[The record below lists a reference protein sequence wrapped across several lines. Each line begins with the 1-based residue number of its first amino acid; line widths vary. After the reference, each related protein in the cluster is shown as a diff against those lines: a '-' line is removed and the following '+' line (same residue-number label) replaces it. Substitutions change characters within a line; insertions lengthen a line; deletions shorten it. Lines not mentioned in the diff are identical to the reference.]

1 MASSFLE
8 SVERKLGVPG
18 KLLIAPVF
26 VLLLFASVT
35 FFSVYEFQ
43 QLDQRMNTVARE
55 LAPETAIGTESV
67 ISVYR
72 MRLRVFDY
80 FSTGNEE
87 TLERFDEM
95 ETDFRAVMAKAQEDI
110 QEPERASLVDR
121 IEDTTNQYIDA
132 FRNVLVP
139 AKRQVLSII
148 ADQLDVHGPN
158 ATKALRLALNGV
170 ANREPD
176 SELRAGLE
184 QLLNDALIMRMTAER
199 YLATGDEDSQKA
211 LGWAIEDLSDAL
223 ELIDAENGPEF
234 VQVYLNTVVEE
245 LEAYRAAVQ
254 KMLEQQSILVNVKS
268 QKLDVL
274 GPEIASMARELEASI
289 FASLDEEADE
299 APAETDL
306 ALKFTLAAF
315 LVSAVLGLIVAIVMS
330 RLMGNS
336 VKRAKTEILG
346 YLDDIANNNGDLSTR
361 LTPGRPDEIGDF
373 IDAVNTFLQT
383 LEETISRIV
392 TASRQLT
399 GESESL
405 SGITERTTANSEQQ
419 RDQITQVSAA
429 MQEMVSTSEE
439 IASNTSE
446 TDESARKASSLADSG
461 QETVGSAIRAV
472 TNLAN
477 QVEKGSTRIQQLEN
491 ESAEIGNVLAVIQSI
506 AEQTNLL
513 ALNAAIEAARA
524 GDAGRGF
531 AVVADEVRG
540 LAKRVQ
546 ESTVD
551 IERIVSQLQ
560 SGAAGAVVDMSKA
573 KQMAEEASEEASKS
587 GEALTDI
594 LAAVNSIVEMTT
606 QIASATEQQRATAA
620 EMTQNVEISSGAIE
634 ELAGDIS
641 QVNHSSRSLANM
653 ADELNTLVRRFRAS
667 ES

>member
-8 SVERKLGVPG
+8 SLERKLGVPG

-35 FFSVYEFQ
+35 FFSVNEFQ
-43 QLDQRMNTVARE
+43 ALDQRMNTVARD

-176 SELRAGLE
+176 SDLRAGLE

-274 GPEIASMARELEASI
+274 GPEIASMARQLEASI

-299 APAETDL
+299 ATAETDL
-306 ALKFTLAAF
+306 G
-315 LVSAVLGLIVAIVMS
+315 VC
-330 RLMGNS
+330 
-336 VKRAKTEILG
+336 
-346 YLDDIANNNGDLSTR
+346 
-361 LTPGRPDEIGDF
+361 
-373 IDAVNTFLQT
+373 
-383 LEETISRIV
+383 
-392 TASRQLT
+392 
-399 GESESL
+399 
-405 SGITERTTANSEQQ
+405 
-419 RDQITQVSAA
+419 
-429 MQEMVSTSEE
+429 
-439 IASNTSE
+439 
-446 TDESARKASSLADSG
+446 
-461 QETVGSAIRAV
+461 
-472 TNLAN
+472 
-477 QVEKGSTRIQQLEN
+477 
-491 ESAEIGNVLAVIQSI
+491 
-506 AEQTNLL
+506 
-513 ALNAAIEAARA
+513 
-524 GDAGRGF
+524 
-531 AVVADEVRG
+531 
-540 LAKRVQ
+540 
-546 ESTVD
+546 
-551 IERIVSQLQ
+551 
-560 SGAAGAVVDMSKA
+560 AAGA
-573 KQMAEEASEEASKS
+573 
-587 GEALTDI
+587 TFW
-594 LAAVNSIVEMTT
+594 
-606 QIASATEQQRATAA
+606 
-620 EMTQNVEISSGAIE
+620 
-634 ELAGDIS
+634 
-641 QVNHSSRSLANM
+641 H
-653 ADELNTLVRRFRAS
+653 NT
-667 ES
+667 

>member
-1 MASSFLE
+1 MASSFE

-80 FSTGNEE
+80 FSTGNEK

-121 IEDTTNQYIDA
+121 IEGTTNQYIEA
-132 FRNVLVP
+132 FRNELVP

-148 ADQLDVHGPN
+148 AEQLDVHGPN

-176 SELRAGLE
+176 SDLRAGLE

-254 KMLEQQSILVNVKS
+254 KMLEQQSILVNAKS

-289 FASLDEEADE
+289 FASLDKEADE
-299 APAETDL
+299 ATAETEL
-306 ALKFTLAAF
+306 ALTFTLAAF
-315 LVSAVLGLIVAIVMS
+315 LISAVLGLIVAIVMS

-346 YLDDIANNNGDLSTR
+346 YLDDIANNNGNLSTR

-477 QVEKGSTRIQQLEN
+477 QVEKGSNRIQQLEN

>member
-8 SVERKLGVPG
+8 SLERKLGVPG

-35 FFSVYEFQ
+35 FFSVNEFQ
-43 QLDQRMNTVARE
+43 ALDQRMNTVARD

-299 APAETDL
+299 ATAETNL

>member
-1 MASSFLE
+1 
-8 SVERKLGVPG
+8 
-18 KLLIAPVF
+18 
-26 VLLLFASVT
+26 
-35 FFSVYEFQ
+35 
-43 QLDQRMNTVARE
+43 MNTVARD

-121 IEDTTNQYIDA
+121 IEDTTNQYIES

-148 ADQLDVHGPN
+148 AEQLDVHGPN

-299 APAETDL
+299 ATAETDL

-346 YLDDIANNNGDLSTR
+346 YLDDIANNNGNLSTR

-373 IDAVNTFLQT
+373 IGAVNTFLQT

-641 QVNHSSRSLANM
+641 QVNQSSRSLANM

>member
-43 QLDQRMNTVARE
+43 QLDQRMNTVARD

-80 FSTGNEE
+80 FSTGNEK

-121 IEDTTNQYIDA
+121 IEGTTNQYIEA
-132 FRNVLVP
+132 FRNELVP
-139 AKRQVLSII
+139 AKRQVLNII
-148 ADQLDVHGPN
+148 AEQLDVHGPN

-176 SELRAGLE
+176 SDLRAGLE

-299 APAETDL
+299 ATAETDL

-346 YLDDIANNNGDLSTR
+346 YLDDIANNNGNLSTR

-461 QETVGSAIRAV
+461 QETVDSAIRAV

-587 GEALTDI
+587 GKALTDI

>member
-1 MASSFLE
+1 LASSFLE

-35 FFSVYEFQ
+35 FFSVNEFQ
-43 QLDQRMNTVARE
+43 ALDQRMNTVARD

-121 IEDTTNQYIDA
+121 IEDTTNQYIES

-148 ADQLDVHGPN
+148 AEQLDVHGPN

-299 APAETDL
+299 ATAETDL

-346 YLDDIANNNGDLSTR
+346 YLNDIANNNGNLSTR

-477 QVEKGSTRIQQLEN
+477 QVEKGSKRIQQLEN

>member
-1 MASSFLE
+1 LASSFLE

-43 QLDQRMNTVARE
+43 QLDQRMNTVARD

-80 FSTGNEE
+80 FSTGNEK

-121 IEDTTNQYIDA
+121 IEGTTNQYIEA
-132 FRNVLVP
+132 FRNELVP
-139 AKRQVLSII
+139 AKRQVLNII
-148 ADQLDVHGPN
+148 AEQLDVHGPN

-176 SELRAGLE
+176 SDLRAGLE

-299 APAETDL
+299 ATAETDL

-346 YLDDIANNNGDLSTR
+346 YLDDIANNNGNLSTR

-373 IDAVNTFLQT
+373 IGAVNTFLQT

-641 QVNHSSRSLANM
+641 QVNQSSRSLANM